1 MTLWL
6 AFEIALTAAFL
17 STEGRG
23 GWGNWAIG
31 INVHNEVL
39 DGNIHFMLTSTR
51 RVSTLLKVLHDYQSY
66 DLGHHFW
73 GLKCRAGLTR
83 LNFVTY
89 RSNYFKIIT
98 KTLSLSVAPFMM
110 NWSLDILKYLKK
122 WGARYTF
129 CKGDQQCNDSRH
141 KYGGDQSYWLLAVV
155 AIARKAI
162 LCDIRFLR

>member
-1 MTLWL
+1 MAWNNFQSLRGRLYDILFQGHISINLSPWL

-51 RVSTLLKVLHDYQSY
+51 RVSTLLKVLHNYQSY

-83 LNFVTY
+83 LNFCY
-89 RSNYFKIIT
+89 I
-98 KTLSLSVAPFMM
+98 
-110 NWSLDILKYLKK
+110 
-122 WGARYTF
+122 
-129 CKGDQQCNDSRH
+129 
-141 KYGGDQSYWLLAVV
+141 
-155 AIARKAI
+155 
-162 LCDIRFLR
+162 

>member
-1 MTLWL
+1 MSVLVTNPKLMAWNNFQSLRGRLYDILFQGHISINLSPWL

-51 RVSTLLKVLHDYQSY
+51 RVSTLLKVLHNYQSY

-73 GLKCRAGLTR
+73 GLKCRAGLAR
-83 LNFVTY
+83 LNFCY
-89 RSNYFKIIT
+89 I
-98 KTLSLSVAPFMM
+98 
-110 NWSLDILKYLKK
+110 
-122 WGARYTF
+122 
-129 CKGDQQCNDSRH
+129 
-141 KYGGDQSYWLLAVV
+141 
-155 AIARKAI
+155 
-162 LCDIRFLR
+162 

>member
-51 RVSTLLKVLHDYQSY
+51 RVSTLLKVLQNYQSY

-83 LNFVTY
+83 LNFCYIYQIICQNNHQNTVFVSGALYDELIIRNTQIFEKM
-89 RSNYFKIIT
+89 RGKVHVLTIVKII
-98 KTLSLSVAPFMM
+98 K
-110 NWSLDILKYLKK
+110 IL
-122 WGARYTF
+122 G
-129 CKGDQQCNDSRH
+129 Q
-141 KYGGDQSYWLLAVV
+141 
-155 AIARKAI
+155 
-162 LCDIRFLR
+162 